1 MAVEYLETINWFQNL
16 VNLSNVFI
24 LIANSTF
31 KSSFKTL
38 VKVSLLLQNA
48 FLRNYVEFISNLCF
62 CLINIHIYIHS
73 SLSKMNLKW
82 VHFLTNLFNHM
93 SASVAEF
100 LAFVTF
106 LSISSFTMSCSV
118 MNFPGSDCNLTVN
131 FYKNRGQ
138 RPSKAIFLVT
148 LVKTKCFLNY
158 SNATFLRSIS
168 QLTIIKNANFVRNI
182 KEK

>member
-1 MAVEYLETINWFQNL
+1 MEYLETINWFQNL

-62 CLINIHIYIHS
+62 CLLNIHIYIHS

-131 FYKNRGQ
+131 FYKNWGQ
-138 RPSKAIFLVT
+138 RPSKAIFFGNFGEN
-148 LVKTKCFLNY
+148 KMF
-158 SNATFLRSIS
+158 S
-168 QLTIIKNANFVRNI
+168 QL
-182 KEK
+182 